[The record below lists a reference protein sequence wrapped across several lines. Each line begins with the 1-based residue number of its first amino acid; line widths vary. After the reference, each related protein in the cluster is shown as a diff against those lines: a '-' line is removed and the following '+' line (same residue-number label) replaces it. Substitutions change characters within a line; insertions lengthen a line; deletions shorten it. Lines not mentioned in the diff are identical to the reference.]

1 MPVENT
7 QFIVKLCGDLF
18 FFNFSASLYNALM
31 VQYISSNSMEV
42 ALKLLII
49 LSFLLEHNLELLPST
64 NADFVHKILNMKITP
79 FENKMTQY
87 YGIYDGYV
95 RMLNFLNNNNDI
107 AIDSKEMVTRLTK
120 LLILFGKSG
129 NQNVSIS
136 SLFDRSL
143 YLSFNEVCTLTQML
157 CSTLT
162 KSPFTVYAKIPEEVL
177 PQCVGVLCK
186 LLQLGDMTTLGT
198 SKDFEDLQISII
210 KIFIVPFVV
219 DLDNSVLY
227 SIMTQFY
234 ENNVLEYLL
243 QIVKH
248 TKHCEIVVGLITR
261 LVLTGEMM
269 LGQLKTLFHKEEYFQ
284 TIQLLIMR
292 EADEPILCDL
302 LAFVTH
308 YLRYSV
314 EDNGLVVKF
323 FQSSKGMWVWW
334 ISQ

>member
-1 MPVENT
+1 
-7 QFIVKLCGDLF
+7 
-18 FFNFSASLYNALM
+18 
-31 VQYISSNSMEV
+31 
-42 ALKLLII
+42 
-49 LSFLLEHNLELLPST
+49 
-64 NADFVHKILNMKITP
+64 
-79 FENKMTQY
+79 MTQY

-107 AIDSKEMVTRLTK
+107 AIDSKEMLTRLTK

-136 SLFDRSL
+136 SLFHRSL
-143 YLSFNEVCTLTQML
+143 CLSFNEVCTLTRML

-198 SKDFEDLQISII
+198 SKDFEDLQISVI

-314 EDNGLVVKF
+314 DDNGLVIKL